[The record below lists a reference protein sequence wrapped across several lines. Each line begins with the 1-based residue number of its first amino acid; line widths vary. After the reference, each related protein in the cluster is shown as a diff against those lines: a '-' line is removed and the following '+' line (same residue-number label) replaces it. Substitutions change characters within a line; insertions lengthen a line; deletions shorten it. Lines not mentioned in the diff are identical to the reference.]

1 MPLNIKLD
9 TYQGIICGIRH
20 KWVETKEKGKK
31 TLGLSNKWLP
41 LPLKIF
47 LSLATKS
54 FKYLK

>member
-9 TYQGIICGIRH
+9 TYPGIIYGIWH
-20 KWVETKEKGKK
+20 KWMEIKETGEK